1 MDTMNQKPVNNTF
14 MFDCWP
20 KDCVSGGH
28 MASDPMYHT
37 PSVQCPAVQV
47 LKRHTCTRYSVPTI
61 NCNKTHR
68 ELGHAS

>member
-1 MDTMNQKPVNNTF
+1 MNQKPVNNTF
-14 MFDCWP
+14 MSDCWP

-47 LKRHTCTRYSVPTI
+47 LKGTLAQGIQFQPSTVT
-61 NCNKTHR
+61 KTT
-68 ELGHAS
+68 EN